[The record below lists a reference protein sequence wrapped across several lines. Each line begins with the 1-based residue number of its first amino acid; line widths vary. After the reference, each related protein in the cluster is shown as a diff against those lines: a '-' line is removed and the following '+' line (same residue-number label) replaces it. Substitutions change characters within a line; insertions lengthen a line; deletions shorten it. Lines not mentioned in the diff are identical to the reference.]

1 MIPRTSAPRIAPRP
15 NAGRTGVRNTWIAAH
30 GNFEPLTETPSRSQN
45 FELLTETSSCSPRLP
60 SAHGASRCS
69 RKLRAAHRDLELPTE
84 TSMRSRTLRAAH
96 RDLELPTETSM
107 RSRSFAL
114 LTETSSR
121 SPRLPAAHGDFDLVT
136 RTSQAPRAPLAV
148 GALSAGPSSVHLALD
163 SSVGSPCSPRGQTD
177 SKDRWRCRR
186 RELDPARTC
195 TRGGRT
201 SVAGTRAAAD
211 GPHDFPK
218 PGNSSRARASAQRR
232 ALFSA
237 ALPDSLRSE
246 GGRGRDGRPWSRA

>member
-69 RKLRAAHRDLELPTE
+69 RK
-84 TSMRSRTLRAAH
+84 LRAAH